1 MKTPVFTGAGV
12 ATVTP
17 FKDGKIN
24 YDKFAE
30 LLDLQINGGTEAIIV
45 CGTTGESATLSLEEH
60 AEAVDF
66 CVNHVNGRVTVI
78 AGSGSNDTNAALFLS
93 QSAEK
98 SGADALLMVT
108 PYYNKATQHGLIKH
122 YTYIADRI
130 NIPIILYNV
139 PSRTGVGFTVDTYKE
154 LSKHPM
160 INGVKE
166 ASGDLSLIVNTR
178 AMCGDDLNLWSGND
192 DQTIPIMSVGGKG
205 SISVLSNF
213 LPKVVS
219 DICNLCL
226 AGDYK
231 AAMQIQNKYTA
242 LMDAMFIE
250 VNPTPVKIA
259 MNMLG
264 MDGGELRMPLCDM
277 LPQNKDKLKKI
288 MIDAGLKIVCD
299 C

>member
-12 ATVTP
+12 AIITP
-17 FKDGKIN
+17 FKNGAVN
-24 YDKFAE
+24 YEKFGE
-30 LLDLQINGGTEAIIV
+30 LLDMQIEGGTRAIIV

-66 CVNHVNGRVTVI
+66 AVKYIAGRATVI

-108 PYYNKATQHGLIKH
+108 PYYNKATQLGLIKH
-122 YTYIADRI
+122 YNFVADRV

-139 PSRTGVGFTVDTYKE
+139 PSRTGVGFTADTYKE

-166 ASGDLSLIVNTR
+166 ASGDLSLVVRTR
-178 AMCGDDLNLWSGND
+178 ALCGDDLYFWSGND

-213 LPKVVS
+213 LPHVVS
-219 DICNLCL
+219 DICDLCL
-226 AGDYK
+226 ANDFK
-231 AAMQIQNKYTA
+231 AAMEIQNKYTE

-259 MNMLG
+259 MNLLG
-264 MDGGELRMPLCDM
+264 MDVGELRMPLCEM
-277 LPQNKDKLKKI
+277 LPQNLEKLKSI
-288 MIDAGLKIVCD
+288 MRAHGLKLVCD
-299 C
+299 